1 MDATNM
7 TYPSESFDAVIDKGT
22 LDALAVKFREI
33 QFRFTIL
40 VSVLKIIP

>member
-22 LDALAVKFREI
+22 LDALAVKMIKYNESYCF
-33 QFRFTIL
+33 
-40 VSVLKIIP
+40 V